1 MTTTERKRGEGAVAD
16 LREFLRFLGN
26 LWGVLAT
33 ITVLFPLSN
42 WLIAVLP
49 LPPGS
54 ERLSSV
60 LATLFS
66 LFAIFFVFVLR
77 HADFGDEYSGGD
89 IGFLIV
95 ASLLALGCG
104 VSVLVVYS
112 YVRLEP
118 VAAGVSP
125 VLYAGVFGLFTAAFT
140 LLALAEY
147 IHDEP
152 VHKAAQQ
159 EQALEEGREVDDLLD
174 GLKGFE
180 GR

>member
-1 MTTTERKRGEGAVAD
+1 MTTTDRKRGERAVAD
-16 LREFLRFLGN
+16 LTEFLSFLGS

-33 ITVLFPLSN
+33 VTVLFPLSN
-42 WLIAVLP
+42 WLVAVLP

-77 HADFGDEYSGGD
+77 NADFGDVYDGGD
-89 IGFLIV
+89 IVFFIV
-95 ASLLALGCG
+95 ASLVTFGSG
-104 VSVLVVYS
+104 VLVLVLYS

-118 VAAGVSP
+118 LAAGVGP

-147 IHDEP
+147 VHDGTSQRP
-152 VHKAAQQ
+152 AQQ
-159 EQALEEGREVDDLLD
+159 GQALAEGNEVDDLLD
-174 GLKGFE
+174 GLKGME